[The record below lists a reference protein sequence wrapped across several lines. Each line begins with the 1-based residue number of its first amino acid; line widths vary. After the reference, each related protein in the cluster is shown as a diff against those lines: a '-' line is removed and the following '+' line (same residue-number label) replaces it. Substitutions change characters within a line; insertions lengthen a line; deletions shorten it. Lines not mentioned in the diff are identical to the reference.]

1 MHVAVGTNY
10 KQQDTKRPT
19 TQLPLLRFPSKCSVL
34 GMIPAHGATKG
45 MGRPPGHYSPQS
57 PGPAPTLIHLKNQLA
72 ATRAATPYPHGR
84 SKGTCY
90 FSLSCC
96 SRSPNTALPKFLIWP
111 HQFLLIRVQGPRL
124 VATILRRASRKWK
137 CQTRPPFLLMPPSSL
152 L

>member
-19 TQLPLLRFPSKCSVL
+19 TQLPLPRFPSKCSVL

-45 MGRPPGHYSPQS
+45 MGQTTGPLLSPE
-57 PGPAPTLIHLKNQLA
+57 PWTCPYPHPFKEPACRH
-72 ATRAATPYPHGR
+72 PHGR